1 MAEPTQ
7 HAGINPGQERVGA
20 VYAKALLGAAEKAG
34 QTDLVVEEL
43 ESFVKDVLDKL
54 PRLRAALISP
64 RIAHEEKAA
73 MLDRALGGKM
83 TPLLLNFLKVVS
95 RHGRLG
101 ALHAVA
107 AAAQSLHNEMR
118 GRVAVLLKTAAP
130 VSPALQDRII
140 QRLAQMLGKEIVL
153 RTELD
158 PEMLGGLIVRIGD
171 TVFDG
176 SLRARLVQMREA
188 AVEKTAARFRQA
200 LERFAV
206 PS

>member
-107 AAAQSLHNEMR
+107 AAAQRLHNEMR

-188 AVEKTAARFRQA
+188 AVEKTAARFQA